1 MCVTCEPGTGGDPGQ
16 SHATL
21 LVPGSSSW
29 AWAQHPGYRSSAPG
43 PAPFQRLAEGGQYC
57 FLPSFFCPAFSAIL
71 LLCQS
76 QGKRV
81 LCCRLYSVLHLN
93 VYTAFSLRTNIR
105 LTPPPVDWACG
116 PVSLTLPEPSQG
128 HILCW
133 ATSHLALRCRGHFL
147 SLTFLTCKMVKLV
160 SVCRVVVRTRDD
172 EWSPLGC

>member
-1 MCVTCEPGTGGDPGQ
+1 M
-16 SHATL
+16 
-21 LVPGSSSW
+21 W
-29 AWAQHPGYRSSAPG
+29 AWNRWRSGAVPCDAAG
-43 PAPFQRLAEGGQYC
+43 PWLFLVSLGAASWLPQLGARPCTVSEAGWGRSVLFSTFV
-57 FLPSFFCPAFSAIL
+57 FLPG
-71 LLCQS
+71 LLCHS
-76 QGKRV
+76 IALPKSRETG
-81 LCCRLYSVLHLN
+81 SVLPPIFSLAFKS
-93 VYTAFSLRTNIR
+93 VYTAFSLRTNIG

-133 ATSHLALRCRGHFL
+133 ATSHLALRCWGHFL